1 MTLRRLPMPL
11 AMLFVPA
18 ALNVFIVFG
27 AGLLSLA
34 IGRDPN
40 PETAYLL
47 MPGPLALVLLRM
59 ADVYELAGRRRRV
72 AILGGIGAWLGWW
85 FVGLVG
91 IAAAAQ
97 VT

>member
-1 MTLRRLPMPL
+1 
-11 AMLFVPA
+11 MLVVPA
-18 ALNVFIVFG
+18 FLNVLIVFG

-34 IGRDPN
+34 IGREPN

-47 MPGPLALVLLRM
+47 MPGPLAVVLLRL
-59 ADVYELAGRRRRV
+59 ADVYELSGRRRRV

-85 FVGLVG
+85 FVGLGG

>member
-1 MTLRRLPMPL
+1 MPL

-34 IGRDPN
+34 IGAEPN
-40 PETAYLL
+40 PETAYVL
-47 MPGPLALVLLRM
+47 MPGPLAVVLLRM
-59 ADVYELAGRRRRV
+59 ADIYDLSGRRRRLAV
-72 AILGGIGAWLGWW
+72 LGGVAAWIGWW
-85 FVGLVG
+85 VVGVVG
-91 IAAAAQ
+91 IAAAAH